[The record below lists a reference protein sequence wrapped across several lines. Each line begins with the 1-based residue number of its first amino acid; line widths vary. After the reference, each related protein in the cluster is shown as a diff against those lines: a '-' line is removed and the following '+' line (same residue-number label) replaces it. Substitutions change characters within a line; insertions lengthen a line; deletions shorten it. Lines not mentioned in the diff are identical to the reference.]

1 MPRLKTEDR
10 QNQIINEAL
19 QIIHKQGFGALTIKE
34 LAKKSA
40 ISEPAIYRHFKNKEE
55 IILGIMDRM
64 NVFDEKLRKHIDD
77 ISDKEKKIYELI
89 SFHFEFFQKNPEY
102 TSILF
107 SEDIFG
113 NGPALREKL
122 LGIITQRR
130 HVICSALE
138 DAKKS
143 REFRGL
149 NTCNLATIILG
160 FIRVSVLQWRLSGYG
175 YSIIEAGNAEAK
187 TLLKLIYSHK

>member
-1 MPRLKTEDR
+1 MPRLKTEER
-10 QNQIINEAL
+10 QNQIINEVL
-19 QIIHKQGFGALTIKE
+19 QIIHKQGFEALTIKE
-34 LAKKSA
+34 LAKKA
-40 ISEPAIYRHFKNKEE
+40 EISEPAIYRHFKNKEE

-64 NVFDEKLRKHIDD
+64 NVFDEKLKKHIDD

-89 SFHFEFFQKNPEY
+89 SFHFEFFQKNPEI

-130 HVICSALE
+130 HIICSALD

-160 FIRVSVLQWRLSGYG
+160 FIRVTVLQWRLSGYG
-175 YSIIEAGNAEAK
+175 YSIVESGNAEAK
-187 TLLKLIYSHK
+187 TLLKLIYNHK